1 MRYFIYCRKS
11 TEAEDRQVLSLE
23 SQRTEV
29 ERLLSARPDI
39 EVVGVFEESKSAKAP
54 GRPEFT
60 RMMGCIQQ
68 GQAEGIIAW
77 HPDRLARNA
86 VDGGHII
93 HLLDQGCLKDLLFNS
108 YTFENNAQGKFMLG
122 IMLSQSKYY
131 SDNLSA
137 NVKRGMRTKLEKGWK
152 PNLAPIGYKNCPET
166 KTIVPDGKHFDAV
179 RSMFD
184 LVLSGNYSPAQ
195 VHRIVCNDWN
205 YKTPLRKHT
214 GGKHPAV
221 STVYKILTN
230 PFYTGQIRWKGKLYP
245 GNHIPV
251 LSKADFRKVQR
262 LIGKA
267 DPVKAQTKIFPYT
280 CLLRCGV
287 CGKSITA
294 EHKTK
299 PSGREYTYYHCTR
312 KHSTPVC
319 TEPSL
324 EVRQLE
330 PQIEA
335 FFDRVSILP
344 AAFDWF
350 VNTVKGN
357 ALDFAHQSQEMH
369 REREEAVQSLKGQ
382 LDALTDLRLRDILSD
397 EEFTT
402 KRQSLQQ
409 ELEIAQEKLEKQTTQ
424 DITLEPSLILS
435 FFLLRA
441 KNWFRSADADTKRK
455 LLKILSS
462 NPTLKARKVLLEAK
476 KPFNEVLLLA
486 QSSRLCGQ
494 TGDVG
499 TTNSQNCTMSAK
511 QIKRLEAFLVD
522 EETRS
527 LAMQAKYLIL
537 EIDHEAWAQFQAS
550 FDTNPQRTD
559 TAQASRSPSAVLRLA
574 S

>member
-23 SQRTEV
+23 SQRVEI
-29 ERLLSARPDI
+29 ERLLSTKPDV
-39 EVVGVFEESKSAKAP
+39 EVVGVFQEAKSAKAT

-60 RMMGCIQQ
+60 RMMNCIQQ

-77 HPDRLARNA
+77 HPDRLSRNA

-93 HLLDQGCLKDLLFNS
+93 HLLDQGCLKDLIFNS

-179 RSMFD
+179 RGMFD
-184 LVLSGNYSPAQ
+184 LVLSGKHSPAQ
-195 VHRIVCNDWN
+195 VHRVVCNEWD

-230 PFYTGQIRWKGKLYP
+230 PFYTGQIRWKGKLYS

-251 LSKADFRKVQR
+251 LSKADFQRVQQ
-262 LIGKA
+262 LFGKA
-267 DPVKAQTKIFPYT
+267 DPIKAKTKTFPYT
-280 CLLRCGV
+280 CLLRCRA
-287 CGKSITA
+287 CGKSVTA
-294 EHKTK
+294 EHKIK

-324 EVRQLE
+324 EVRKLE

-335 FFDRVSILP
+335 FFDRLSILP

-350 VNTVKGN
+350 VRAVKGN
-357 ALDFAHQSQEMH
+357 AIDFAHQSQEMR
-369 REREEAVQSLKGQ
+369 REREEAVKSLKGQ

-397 EEFTT
+397 AEFTS

-409 ELEIAQEKLEKQTTQ
+409 ELEIVQEKLEDKATQ
-424 DITLEPSLILS
+424 EITLEPALILS
-435 FFLLRA
+435 FFLLQA
-441 KNWFRSADADTKRK
+441 KNWFCAADADTKRT

-462 NPTLKARKVLLEAK
+462 NPTLKARKLLLEAK

-486 QSSRLCGQ
+486 QTSRLCG
-494 TGDVG
+494 TVAVVG
-499 TTNSQNCTMSAK
+499 TTNSQNCTMTSNE
-511 QIKRLEAFLVD
+511 IKRLELFLAD

-527 LAMQAKYLIL
+527 LAVQVKLLIL
-537 EIDHEAWAQFQAS
+537 EIDREAWMQFQAS

-559 TAQASRSPSAVLRLA
+559 TAQADHLPSAALRLA

>member
-23 SQRTEV
+23 SQRIEV
-29 ERLLSARPDI
+29 ERLLSARPEV
-39 EVVGVFEESKSAKAP
+39 EVVGVFEEAKSAKAP

-60 RMMGCIQQ
+60 RMMDCIQK

-137 NVKRGMRTKLEKGWK
+137 NVKRGLRTKLEKGWK
-152 PNLAPIGYKNCPET
+152 PNLAPIGYKNCAET

-179 RSMFD
+179 RGMFD
-184 LVLSGNYSPAQ
+184 LVLSGKHSPAQ
-195 VHRIVCNDWN
+195 VHRILCQDWG
-205 YKTPLRKHT
+205 YKTPIRKHT

-230 PFYTGQIRWKGKLYP
+230 PFYAGEIRWKGKLYP
-245 GNHIPV
+245 GNHIPI
-251 LSKADFRKVQR
+251 LSKADFQKVQH

-267 DPVKAQTKIFPYT
+267 DPIKAQTKTFPYT

-312 KHSTPVC
+312 KHSIPIC

-335 FFDRVSILP
+335 FFDRVTILP
-344 AAFDWF
+344 EAFDWF
-350 VNTVKGN
+350 VQAVEGN
-357 ALDFAHQSQEMH
+357 AIDFAHQSQEML
-369 REREEAVQSLKGQ
+369 REREEVLKSLRGQ

-397 EEFTT
+397 AEFTA

-409 ELEIAQEKLEKQTTQ
+409 ELAISEEKLEKCRREE
-424 DITLEPSLILS
+424 ITLEPALVLS
-435 FFLLRA
+435 FFLLKA
-441 KNWFRSADADTKRK
+441 KNWFCTANADTKRK

-462 NPTLKARKVLLEAK
+462 NPTLKARKLLLEAK
-476 KPFNEVLLLA
+476 KPFNEVLHLT
-486 QSSRLCGQ
+486 QSSRLCG
-494 TGDVG
+494 TVGNVG
-499 TTNSQNCTMSAK
+499 TTCSQNCTMPAK

-527 LAMQAKYLIL
+527 LAMQVKLL
-537 EIDHEAWAQFQAS
+537 MFEIDREALSQFQAS
-550 FDTNPQRTD
+550 YDTNRQKTN
-559 TAQASRSPSAVLRLA
+559 TAQADHSTSAVLRLV

>member
-23 SQRTEV
+23 SQRAEV
-29 ERLLSARPDI
+29 ERLLSTRPDVD
-39 EVVGVFEESKSAKAP
+39 VVGVFEEAKSAKAP

-60 RMMGCIQQ
+60 RMMECIKK
-68 GQAEGIIAW
+68 GQAEGIISW

-184 LVLSGNYSPAQ
+184 LVLSGKHSPAQ
-195 VHRIVCNDWN
+195 VHRVVCSEWG

-221 STVYKILTN
+221 STIYKILTN
-230 PFYTGQIRWKGKLYP
+230 PFYAGQIRWKGKLYQ

-251 LSKADFRKVQR
+251 LSKADFQRVQL

-267 DPVKAQTKIFPYT
+267 DPVKAQTKTFPYT

-287 CGKSITA
+287 CGKSVTA
-294 EHKTK
+294 EHKIK

-319 TEPSL
+319 TELSL
-324 EVRQLE
+324 EVRKLE

-335 FFDRVSILP
+335 FFDRLSILP
-344 AAFDWF
+344 ETFDWF
-350 VNTVKGN
+350 VQAVRGNTI
-357 ALDFAHQSQEMH
+357 DFAHQGQEMR
-369 REREEAVQSLKGQ
+369 REREEAVNSLKGQ

-397 EEFTT
+397 AEFTS
-402 KRQSLQQ
+402 KRQSLQR
-409 ELEIAQEKLEKQTTQ
+409 ELEIAEEKLEEQATQ
-424 DITLEPSLILS
+424 EITLEPALILS

-441 KNWFRSADADTKRK
+441 KNWFSDANADTKRK

-486 QSSRLCGQ
+486 QSSRLCG
-494 TGDVG
+494 TVGVVG
-499 TTNSQNCTMSAK
+499 TTNSQNCTMSAE
-511 QIKRLEAFLVD
+511 QIKRLELFLAD
-522 EETRS
+522 EETRT
-527 LAMQAKYLIL
+527 LAVQVKLLIL
-537 EIDHEAWAQFQAS
+537 EIDREVWAQFRAS
-550 FDTNPQRTD
+550 FDMIPPRT
-559 TAQASRSPSAVLRLA
+559 TAAQASHISSDAFRYV
-574 S
+574 